1 MLMSAAQIRRKI
13 LANAGWLGSE
23 RIVRSV
29 TALVVVVW
37 IARYLGPEQF
47 GLLNYAQSLAYAV
60 YPIATFGLTGV
71 LVKDLAQSP
80 ESRDVWQSAALF
92 IRVLTGSTAFIL
104 SLVLAAFLGDGD
116 LVLLV
121 GIIALAFLLTPADGL
136 DAEFQ
141 AKMNNRPVV
150 LLKLLVFAGS
160 TAFKVLA
167 IVLGAG
173 VYWFAG
179 IMTLEVALIAFGSL
193 ILLSRLYGIWVFRLD
208 RAALKMMV
216 VQGLPMMGLALLGG
230 IYVRIDQILLGLLSG
245 YDMVGE
251 YAAAWKL
258 VEAGGYVPT
267 ILLAS
272 LAPVLATQY
281 AESVDLYR
289 RRYAEGFCFVF
300 WLVLCGCLGVFLLS
314 PWLIDLL
321 FSHQYLQAAAIL
333 RVLVWSVLLT
343 VFNLFSM
350 QWAINHRKGRIVWE
364 MTLVGLLSCVALCFF
379 LVPRYGGLGA
389 AIAVVLSQAIGYL
402 GYGWCRQDG
411 REILKIQFKALAF
424 R

>member
-1 MLMSAAQIRRKI
+1 MSKGQARRKI

-23 RIVRSV
+23 RIVRSA
-29 TALVVVVW
+29 TALFVVVW

-71 LVKDLAQSP
+71 LVKDLVQSP
-80 ESRDVWQSAALF
+80 QNRDDWQSAALF
-92 IRVLTGSTAFIL
+92 IRFLAGSAAFIF
-104 SLVLAAFLGDGD
+104 SLVLAAIVGDMQ

-141 AKMNNRPVV
+141 ARMNNQPIVM
-150 LLKLLVFAGS
+150 LKLLVFAGS
-160 TAFKVLA
+160 TVFKVLA

-173 VYWFAG
+173 VFWFAG
-179 IMTLEVALIAFGSL
+179 IMTLEVVMIAFGSV
-193 ILLSRLYGIWVFRLD
+193 ILLSRLYGMWTFRLN
-208 RAALKMMV
+208 RFALKEMV
-216 VQGLPMMGLALLGG
+216 LQGLPMMSLALLSG
-230 IYVRIDQILLGLLSG
+230 IYVRIDQILLGMLAG

-258 VEAGGYVPT
+258 VEAGTYLPN

-272 LAPVLATQY
+272 LAPVLANQY
-281 AESVDLYR
+281 VECAMLYQ
-289 RRYAEGFCFVF
+289 RRYAEGFRLVF
-300 WLVLCGCLGVFLLS
+300 WLVLCGCISVSLAA

-321 FSHQYLQAAAIL
+321 FSHKYQEAVPIL
-333 RVLVWSVLLT
+333 RVLVWSALLT
-343 VFNLFSM
+343 VFNLFAM

-364 MTLVGLLSCVALCFF
+364 MTAVGLLFCIGLCFS
-379 LVPRYGGLGA
+379 LIPSYGGLGA
-389 AIAVVLSQAIGYL
+389 ATAIILSQVIGYL
-402 GYGWCRQDG
+402 GYGWCRKDG
-411 REILKIQFKALAF
+411 REILKIQFRALAF

>member
-1 MLMSAAQIRRKI
+1 MGKGQIRRKI

-23 RIVRSV
+23 RIVRSA
-29 TALVVVVW
+29 TALFVVVW

-71 LVKDLAQSP
+71 LVKDLVQSP
-80 ESRDVWQSAALF
+80 QNRDVWQSAALF
-92 IRVLTGSTAFIL
+92 IRLLTGSAAFIL
-104 SLVLAAFLGDGD
+104 SLVLAASVGDMH

-141 AKMNNRPVV
+141 ARMNNQPIVI
-150 LLKLLVFAGS
+150 LKLLVFAGS

-179 IMTLEVALIAFGSL
+179 IMTLEVAMIAFGSL
-193 ILLSRLYGIWVFRLD
+193 ALLSRLYGMWAFRLD
-208 RAALKMMV
+208 RLALKEMV
-216 VQGLPMMGLALLGG
+216 IQGLPMMCLALLGG
-230 IYVRIDQILLGLLSG
+230 IYVRIDQILLGMLGS
-245 YDMVGE
+245 YEMVGE

-258 VEAGGYVPT
+258 VEAGTYVPN

-281 AESVDLYR
+281 AESVALYQ
-289 RRYAEGFCFVF
+289 RRYAEGFRFVF
-300 WLVLCGCLGVFLLS
+300 WLVLSGCLFVFLVS

-321 FSHQYLQAAAIL
+321 FSHRYLQAVPIL

-364 MTLVGLLSCVALCFF
+364 MTAVGLLFCVALCFI
-379 LVPRYGGLGA
+379 LVPSYGGLGA
-389 AIAVVLSQAIGYL
+389 ATAIVLSQVIGYL
-402 GYGWCRQDG
+402 GYGWCREDG

>member
-1 MLMSAAQIRRKI
+1 MSRGQIRRKI
-13 LANAGWLGSE
+13 LANAGWLGAE
-23 RIVRSV
+23 RIVRSA
-29 TALVVVVW
+29 TALFVVVW

-71 LVKDLAQSP
+71 LVKDLVQSP
-80 ESRDVWQSAALF
+80 QNRDVWQSAALF
-92 IRVLTGSTAFIL
+92 IRFLAGSAAFIL
-104 SLVLAAFLGDGD
+104 SLVLAATIGDMH

-121 GIIALAFLLTPADGL
+121 GIIALAFLLAPADGL

-141 AKMNNRPVV
+141 ARMNNQPIVI
-150 LLKLLVFAGS
+150 LKLLVFAGS

-179 IMTLEVALIAFGSL
+179 IMTMEVVMIAFGSL
-193 ILLSRLYGIWVFRLD
+193 ALLSRLYGTWAYRLD
-208 RAALKMMV
+208 RFALKEMV
-216 VQGLPMMGLALLGG
+216 LQGLPMMCLALLGG
-230 IYVRIDQILLGLLSG
+230 IYVRIDQILLGMLGS

-258 VEAGGYVPT
+258 VEAGSYVPN

-281 AESVDLYR
+281 AESVALYQ

-300 WLVLCGCLGVFLLS
+300 WLVLCGCLFVFLVS

-321 FSHQYLQAAAIL
+321 FSHRYLQAVPIL

-364 MTLVGLLSCVALCFF
+364 MTGVGLLFCVGLCFI
-379 LVPRYGGLGA
+379 LVPSYGGLGA
-389 AIAVVLSQAIGYL
+389 ATAIVLSQVIGYL
-402 GYGWCRQDG
+402 GYGWCREDG
-411 REILKIQFKALAF
+411 REILKIQLKALVF